1 MTSLEGVPHMAVV
14 GADLHVEVAGGS
26 RGLPA
31 GQPGLDDWDVVSRDS
46 GGALMTSNQE
56 ATSGTSARKFPDGFL
71 WGTATAAYQIEGAL
85 DEDGRGPSMWDGFA
99 RTPGAI
105 YDGSNAE
112 VAVDHY
118 HRYRDDV

>member
-1 MTSLEGVPHMAVV
+1 
-14 GADLHVEVAGGS
+14 
-26 RGLPA
+26 
-31 GQPGLDDWDVVSRDS
+31 
-46 GGALMTSNQE
+46 MTSNQE

-85 DEDGRGPSMWDGFA
+85 EEDGRGPSMWDGFA
-99 RTPGAI
+99 RRPGAI

-118 HRYRDDV
+118 HRYRDDVQLMKQLAARAYRFSIAWPRIFPEGAGTPNQKGVDFYSRLVDELRAND